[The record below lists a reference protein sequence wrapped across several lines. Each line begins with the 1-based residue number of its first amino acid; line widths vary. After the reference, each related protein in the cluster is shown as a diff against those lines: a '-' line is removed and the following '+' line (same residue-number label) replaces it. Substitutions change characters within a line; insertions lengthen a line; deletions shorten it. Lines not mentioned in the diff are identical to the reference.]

1 MESKGPGPC
10 AGWRE
15 SVRFAH
21 VCALFTWHG
30 PIIVSYGNVFVCNRL
45 KLEIFIDVVSSL
57 FLNEYRLMHKK
68 GPYTISW
75 QERRRSD
82 CALRSLICAFLPSS
96 KNHEYFRMYWQ
107 IEQVLISQ
115 HECTAVS
122 WTCSINALWST
133 LLIVADLKYTLFDLT
148 TCTVHTHIS
157 AHSSNLAFLRL
168 QPVYS
173 LCTWLLKKQHMLWV
187 LIWIVSTGRHNLIEY
202 QQRMLSQQHML

>member
-15 SVRFAH
+15 SARFAH

-96 KNHEYFRMYWQ
+96 KNQWILQNVLTDRAGTDQPARMHSRFLDLQYKCPLVD
-107 IEQVLISQ
+107 IVDR
-115 HECTAVS
+115 S
-122 WTCSINALWST
+122 W
-133 LLIVADLKYTLFDLT
+133 LK
-148 TCTVHTHIS
+148 
-157 AHSSNLAFLRL
+157 
-168 QPVYS
+168 VY
-173 LCTWLLKKQHMLWV
+173 V
-187 LIWIVSTGRHNLIEY
+187 IWPYYMYRTY
-202 QQRMLSQQHML
+202 PY